1 MATPKGSRVQRENLT
16 PAMRQYL
23 QVKEAHRDCI
33 IFFRMGD
40 FYEMFF
46 EDAQVASKVLEI
58 TLTSRNKG
66 SEDAVPMCGVPYHAA
81 AGYISKLVG
90 RGYKVAICEQVE
102 DPRDAKGIVKREVV
116 RIVTPG
122 LIIDSDALNAKENYF
137 LAGIAIVGT
146 SFGLACVDISTGEF
160 RVTETDQEDAFLDEL
175 AGLNLR
181 EMLICEALRESDL
194 AKECCARLPDCSVCW
209 LPGDYFSAS
218 EARGRIAEF
227 FSSNSGRVD
236 FEGHPAITGATG
248 AVLRYVQETQKGCL
262 DHINEARW
270 YDIRDYLVMD
280 DTAKRNLELFATI
293 QGGRK
298 RGSLFHILDETTTA
312 MGGRRLRQWLTYPL
326 IDPDRIR
333 ARLAA
338 VSEIKGHHLLRG
350 ELRSS
355 LEGIYDLERLGSRVS
370 IGIANGRDLVA
381 LGRSLRLIPS
391 IQDALSTLES
401 SLVSA
406 IRGELDDLSDV
417 ADLIE
422 QAIVEDPPPTIRDGY
437 VIQKGYDEE
446 LDKLIS
452 LCTDGKRWI
461 AAMEEKERKKTGIGS
476 LKIGF
481 NNIFGYYI
489 EVTKANS
496 AMVPDDYVR
505 KQTLVNA
512 ERYINQEL
520 KEYESLVLG
529 AEERRKKKEYEL
541 FADIRERIS
550 RHILR
555 IQTTASRLAD
565 IDAIAS
571 LAEVAERY
579 NYCCPRVHGDDLI
592 EIRGGRHPVVE
603 RMNTDGGFVP
613 NDTVMDCAGNRLLII
628 TGPNMAGKS
637 TYIRQTAVIVLMA
650 QMGSFVPAA
659 EAEIGVVDRIFTRV
673 GAGDSLSSG
682 QSTFMVEMTEVANI
696 LKNAT
701 KRSLILLDEVG
712 RGTSTFDGLSIA
724 WAVAEYIHDANR
736 LGARTLFATHYHE
749 LTDLAR
755 TMDGVKNLSI
765 AVKEWGDRVIF
776 LRTIVEGGTN
786 RSYGIEVARL
796 AGVPG
801 QVVSRAREVLGNL
814 EKGELDEIGMPKIG
828 RSRLSRRKPSMGQ
841 LDLFTGKESRLIN
854 ELKEA
859 DVLEMTPLEALN
871 RISEW
876 QKLIKD

>member
-1 MATPKGSRVQRENLT
+1 
-16 PAMRQYL
+16 
-23 QVKEAHRDCI
+23 
-33 IFFRMGD
+33 
-40 FYEMFF
+40 
-46 EDAQVASKVLEI
+46 
-58 TLTSRNKG
+58 
-66 SEDAVPMCGVPYHAA
+66 
-81 AGYISKLVG
+81 
-90 RGYKVAICEQVE
+90 
-102 DPRDAKGIVKREVV
+102 
-116 RIVTPG
+116 
-122 LIIDSDALNAKENYF
+122 
-137 LAGIAIVGT
+137 
-146 SFGLACVDISTGEF
+146 
-160 RVTETDQEDAFLDEL
+160 
-175 AGLNLR
+175 
-181 EMLICEALRESDL
+181 
-194 AKECCARLPDCSVCW
+194 
-209 LPGDYFSAS
+209 
-218 EARGRIAEF
+218 
-227 FSSNSGRVD
+227 
-236 FEGHPAITGATG
+236 
-248 AVLRYVQETQKGCL
+248 
-262 DHINEARW
+262 
-270 YDIRDYLVMD
+270 
-280 DTAKRNLELFATI
+280 
-293 QGGRK
+293 
-298 RGSLFHILDETTTA
+298 
-312 MGGRRLRQWLTYPL
+312 
-326 IDPDRIR
+326 
-333 ARLAA
+333 
-338 VSEIKGHHLLRG
+338 
-350 ELRSS
+350 
-355 LEGIYDLERLGSRVS
+355 
-370 IGIANGRDLVA
+370 
-381 LGRSLRLIPS
+381 
-391 IQDALSTLES
+391 
-401 SLVSA
+401 
-406 IRGELDDLSDV
+406 
-417 ADLIE
+417 
-422 QAIVEDPPPTIRDGY
+422 

-461 AAMEEKERKKTGIGS
+461 AGMEEKERKKTGIGS

-529 AEERRKKKEYEL
+529 AEERKKKKEYEL
-541 FADIRERIS
+541 FVDIRERIA

-579 NYCCPRVHGDDLI
+579 NYCCPRVHGDDRI

-828 RSRLSRRKPSMGQ
+828 RSTLSLRKPSMGQ

-871 RISEW
+871 RISAW
-876 QKLIKD
+876 QKLLKE

>member
-1 MATPKGSRVQRENLT
+1 MKRENPT

-23 QVKEAHRDCI
+23 QVKEAHKDCI

-90 RGYKVAICEQVE
+90 QGYKVAICEQVE

-122 LIIDSDALNAKENYF
+122 LIVDSDTLSAKENNF
-137 LAGIAIVGT
+137 LAGIAVVGT
-146 SFGLACVDISTGEF
+146 SLGLACVDISTGEF

-194 AKECCARLPDCSVCW
+194 AKACGTRLPDCSVCW
-209 LPGDYFSAS
+209 LPDDYFSVG
-218 EARGRIAEF
+218 EARGRIEEF
-227 FSSNSGRVD
+227 FTTNSGKVD
-236 FEGHPAITGATG
+236 FEGHPAMTGTAG
-248 AVLRYVQETQKGCL
+248 AVLRYVQETQKGSL

-280 DTAKRNLELFATI
+280 DTAKKNLELFATI

-312 MGGRRLRQWLTYPL
+312 MGGRRLRRWLTYPL
-326 IDPDRIR
+326 IDSDRIKL
-333 ARLAA
+333 RLAA
-338 VSEIKGHHLLRG
+338 VSEIKDHHLLRG
-350 ELRSS
+350 ELRSF
-355 LEGIYDLERLGSRVS
+355 LAGIYDLERLGSRVS

-391 IQDALSTLES
+391 IQNALLKLES
-401 SLVSA
+401 PLIST
-406 IRGELDDLSDV
+406 IRGELDELSDV

-422 QAIVEDPPPTIRDGY
+422 RAIVGDPPPTIRDGY

-496 AMVPDDYVR
+496 VMVPDDYVR

-541 FADIRERIS
+541 FADIRERIA

-571 LAEVAERY
+571 LGEIAERY
-579 NYCCPRVHGDDLI
+579 NYCCPRVHGDDRI

-650 QMGSFVPAA
+650 QMGSFVPAT

-801 QVVSRAREVLGNL
+801 EVVSRAREVLGNL

-828 RSRLSRRKPSMGQ
+828 RSRLSRRKTPMGQ
-841 LDLFTGKESRLIN
+841 LDLFTGKENRLIN

-859 DVLEMTPLEALN
+859 DVSQMTPLEALN

-876 QKLIKD
+876 QKLVKD

>member
-1 MATPKGSRVQRENLT
+1 
-16 PAMRQYL
+16 
-23 QVKEAHRDCI
+23 
-33 IFFRMGD
+33 
-40 FYEMFF
+40 
-46 EDAQVASKVLEI
+46 
-58 TLTSRNKG
+58 
-66 SEDAVPMCGVPYHAA
+66 
-81 AGYISKLVG
+81 
-90 RGYKVAICEQVE
+90 
-102 DPRDAKGIVKREVV
+102 
-116 RIVTPG
+116 
-122 LIIDSDALNAKENYF
+122 
-137 LAGIAIVGT
+137 
-146 SFGLACVDISTGEF
+146 
-160 RVTETDQEDAFLDEL
+160 
-175 AGLNLR
+175 
-181 EMLICEALRESDL
+181 
-194 AKECCARLPDCSVCW
+194 
-209 LPGDYFSAS
+209 
-218 EARGRIAEF
+218 
-227 FSSNSGRVD
+227 
-236 FEGHPAITGATG
+236 
-248 AVLRYVQETQKGCL
+248 
-262 DHINEARW
+262 
-270 YDIRDYLVMD
+270 MD

-298 RGSLFHILDETTTA
+298 KGSLFHILDETTTA

-333 ARLAA
+333 LRLAA
-338 VSEIKGHHLLRG
+338 VSEIKDHHLLRG

-381 LGRSLRLIPS
+381 LGRSLHLIPS
-391 IQDALSTLES
+391 IQDTLSTLES
-401 SLVSA
+401 PLVSA

-828 RSRLSRRKPSMGQ
+828 RSRLSRRKPPMGQ

-859 DVLEMTPLEALN
+859 DVLQMTPLEALN